1 MPAWWLMLHLCKMT
15 FNPLKSLKGRGRQN
29 RKICETN
36 MKKLTGE
43 QPSGYHVQSAGLSLC
58 KPSQNLLK
66 VSGPAG
72 WINKM
77 SNMIWSHLSKTALIV
92 PLCNP
97 KPEKKE
103 LLSLVFILRPN
114 LKVSSPSHRWLAAR
128 PAFTIRSVEPTR
140 WTFFFFFFC
149 VGKHNLSSQ
158 EKKKKK
164 HETRPS
170 NFSHCQ
176 LTLCVLRCADSREL
190 LVLINADIVPREK

>member
-72 WINKM
+72 WINTM

-140 WTFFFFFFC
+140 WTFFFFFSVWENTTC
-149 VGKHNLSSQ
+149 HPM
-158 EKKKKK
+158 KKKKK
-164 HETRPS
+164 NMKPGPLISRTVSSPYVS
-170 NFSHCQ
+170 
-176 LTLCVLRCADSREL
+176 CAARTAESSWF
-190 LVLINADIVPREK
+190 

>member
-77 SNMIWSHLSKTALIV
+77 SNMIWSHLSKTALIF

-97 KPEKKE
+97 KPEKKRAFVSRFHSPTKSKGQ
-103 LLSLVFILRPN
+103 LAVASL
-114 LKVSSPSHRWLAAR
+114 AR
-128 PAFTIRSVEPTR
+128 RQARFHHPECRTNTVN
-140 WTFFFFFFC
+140 FFFFFFC
-149 VGKHNLSSQ
+149 VGKHNLSSH

>member
-140 WTFFFFFFC
+140 WTFFFFFSVWENTTC
-149 VGKHNLSSQ
+149 HPM
-158 EKKKKK
+158 KKKKK
-164 HETRPS
+164 NMKPGPLISRTVSSPYVS
-170 NFSHCQ
+170 
-176 LTLCVLRCADSREL
+176 CAARTAESSWF
-190 LVLINADIVPREK
+190 

>member
-43 QPSGYHVQSAGLSLC
+43 QPSGYHAQSAGLSLC

-140 WTFFFFFFC
+140 WTFFFFFSVWENTTC
-149 VGKHNLSSQ
+149 HPM
-158 EKKKKK
+158 KKKKK
-164 HETRPS
+164 NMKPGPLISRTVSSPYVS
-170 NFSHCQ
+170 
-176 LTLCVLRCADSREL
+176 CAARTAESSWF
-190 LVLINADIVPREK
+190 

>member
-140 WTFFFFFFC
+140 WTFFFFFSVWENTTC
-149 VGKHNLSSQ
+149 HP
-158 EKKKKK
+158 KKKKK
-164 HETRPS
+164 KNMKPGPLISRTVSSPYVS
-170 NFSHCQ
+170 
-176 LTLCVLRCADSREL
+176 CAARTAESSWF
-190 LVLINADIVPREK
+190 

>member
-97 KPEKKE
+97 KPEKKRAFVSRFHSPTKSKGQ
-103 LLSLVFILRPN
+103 LAVASL
-114 LKVSSPSHRWLAAR
+114 AR
-128 PAFTIRSVEPTR
+128 RQARFHHPECRTNTVN
-140 WTFFFFFFC
+140 FFFFFSVWENTTC
-149 VGKHNLSSQ
+149 HPM
-158 EKKKKK
+158 KKKKK
-164 HETRPS
+164 NMKPGPLISRTVSSPYVS
-170 NFSHCQ
+170 
-176 LTLCVLRCADSREL
+176 CAARTAESSWF
-190 LVLINADIVPREK
+190 